1 MSGSMPPGWRKPGR
15 TEEWRDLDDFALSII
30 TGRFELAA
38 HGLDCLAMNR
48 ALLDQHI
55 DYVKKR
61 KIETDRKYRKSS
73 GLGVL

>member
-1 MSGSMPPGWRKPGR
+1 
-15 TEEWRDLDDFALSII
+15 
-30 TGRFELAA
+30 
-38 HGLDCLAMNR
+38 MNR

-55 DYVKKR
+55 EYVKKR